1 MSDSK
6 QIFLIRS
13 SNEVLGP
20 YNKEEIINLI
30 KKGKISI
37 FDEVTEPYK
46 IWSYLENHKEFEKT
60 VRSMNIQ
67 TRLTN
72 FLTHISHRISIS
84 RTSSKASD
92 KTQTLTERSQTIPNQ
107 NKEHYSD
114 VSFNLVP
121 EKTETYIK
129 SSLKIKKKIL
139 STEEKEKQA
148 QKKLLKEQ
156 EEKKRKQIG
165 FLVKLSWKLI
175 ILAGFSII
183 GLIIYNLSYLPIK
196 EKNTLLEELN
206 NQGKNYY
213 KQGDFKKALPFFE
226 KVQTHLT
233 QKEKFTL
240 SILLLQ
246 NDKLAEAILTK
257 KEITNQKILKKDT
270 WTLLEGLI
278 HFYSRNYS
286 KANKSFS
293 DVILKNNNQTKS
305 IAQLNLILSK
315 LENQQYNE
323 LRNEI
328 TELSKVSFNRG
339 ILWYL
344 RGLYLL
350 KKKQFLEL
358 ENYLTTHLNL
368 ENKKTWIIE
377 YKQEL
382 LFLLAYSYMKNEK
395 PELVEATLKKS
406 LNQDPY
412 FVEEY
417 QYDALIAKNKLNWN
431 ILYPYCKE
439 TYNSHPESSMIQA
452 FYGFCLIKINQ
463 LQKAKTYIKKANNQE
478 ADNSLFLSLQA
489 YLLMAQNQNTQ
500 KIDQVFSLINN
511 DSQSSKENNL
521 TLILKAHHLEKNRYW
536 NSALG
541 IWKDLNKRD
550 INNLSALA
558 GISYNS
564 YNTEDKVTGDF
575 YRKKVLNIYPHYIKI
590 LPF

>member
-1 MSDSK
+1 MSDSN
-6 QIFLIRS
+6 QLFLIRS
-13 SNEVLGP
+13 SNEILGP
-20 YNKEEIINLI
+20 YNKEEIITLI

-46 IWSYLENHKEFEKT
+46 IWSYLESHKEFEKT

-84 RTSSKASD
+84 RTSTKTSD
-92 KTQTLTERSQTIPNQ
+92 KTKTFTETSQFN
-107 NKEHYSD
+107 SD
-114 VSFNLVP
+114 QIKKKYPEVSFNLVP
-121 EKTETYIK
+121 EKTETFIK
-129 SSLKIKKKIL
+129 PTLKIKKKIL
-139 STEEKEKQA
+139 SSEEKKEKA
-148 QKKLLKEQ
+148 KEKLLKEQ

-165 FLVKLSWKLI
+165 FLVKLSWKLV
-175 ILAGFSII
+175 ILASFSII
-183 GLIIYNLSYLPIK
+183 GLIVYNLSYLPIK
-196 EKNTLLEELN
+196 EKQKLLEELN
-206 NQGKNYY
+206 KQGKNYY
-213 KQGDFKKALPFFE
+213 KHGNFKKALPFFE
-226 KVQTHLT
+226 KVQTYLT
-233 QKEKFTL
+233 QEEKFTL

-246 NDKLAEAILTK
+246 NDQLAESILTK
-257 KEITNQKILKKDT
+257 KEITNQKILKT
-270 WTLLEGLI
+270 ESWTLLEGLI

-293 DVILKNNNQTKS
+293 DVILKNNKQTKS
-305 IAQLNLILSK
+305 IAQLNLILLK
-315 LENQQYNE
+315 LENKQYNE

-350 KKKQFLEL
+350 KKKQASEL

-382 LFLLAYSYMKNEK
+382 LFLLAYSYMKNGK
-395 PELVEATLKKS
+395 SELIESTLKKS

-417 QYDALIAKNKLNWN
+417 QYDALIAKNKLTWSV
-431 ILYPYCKE
+431 LYPYCKE
-439 TYNSHPESSMIQA
+439 TYNSQPESSMIQA

-463 LQKAKTYIKKANNQE
+463 LQKAKTYIEKAIHQE
-478 ADNSLFLSLQA
+478 AHNSLFLSLQA
-489 YLLMAQNQNTQ
+489 YLLMVQNQSTQ
-500 KIDQVFSLINN
+500 KIDQVFSLIDE
-511 DSQSSKENNL
+511 DSPSSKENNL
-521 TLILKAHHLEKNRYW
+521 ALILKAHHLEKNQYW

-541 IWKDLNKRD
+541 IWKDLNKKD

-564 YNTEDKVTGDF
+564 YKTDDKVTGNF
-575 YRKKVLNIYPHYIKI
+575 YRKKVLNIYPHYIKV